1 MFIANSA
8 LRVSP
13 AAGVFE
19 LLPRDL
25 RRYFYNITPDGA
37 SEIRLRL
44 YKPLAIHF
52 EDGVKYISRR
62 GNLTA
67 IPTGTVTV
75 TRAHIEEAME
85 IATASSVYSLKNE
98 IRNGFITLRGGHRM
112 GITGTAV
119 VKDGRVSF
127 LKDVSALNYRIA
139 REVQGAADGV
149 MDSVCS
155 GGRVKSTLIISPPGA
170 GKTTMLR
177 DIVRQLSYK
186 GFRVSVVD
194 ERREIAAMHE
204 GRSAFDLGFNT
215 DILEGA
221 DKAEGM
227 LMVLRSMNPDVIVTD
242 EIGTAADADAVRRLT
257 SSGAAVVASVHG
269 SGIDMLKRR
278 EDLRDMLDCFDL
290 VIVLS
295 RRNGVGTVEECV
307 TEW

>member
-52 EDGVKYISRR
+52 EDGVKHISRR

-75 TRAHIEEAME
+75 PRAHIEEAKE
-85 IATASSVYSLKNE
+85 IATSSSVYSLKDE

-149 MDSVCS
+149 MESICG